1 MEQSR
6 DELTFNPFCLI
17 PSYSFPHLSLL
28 MAKRS
33 ATPSIVSK
41 DMEPKDIQALESQ
54 FRWWVKSAIQL
65 GIVQVLQDSNALAG
79 EVVRFLVFLIR
90 FDPIPAHPDV
100 CRKSVEAYLSGD
112 NLFSFSVSITPSPSL
127 HHSELRTPTPTAG
140 DRRQPSVTPT
150 SRFSDSDPS
159 GTPNSVCLRDV
170 AS

>member
-17 PSYSFPHLSLL
+17 PSYSFLHLPLS

-54 FRWWVKSAIQL
+54 FRRWVKSAVQL
-65 GIVQVLQDSNALAG
+65 GVVQVLQDSNALAG

-90 FDPIPAHPDV
+90 FDPIPAHPDAR
-100 CRKSVEAYLSGD
+100 RKSVEAYRSATPIF
-112 NLFSFSVSITPSPSL
+112 NLPTCRSLPATPC
-127 HHSELRTPTPTAG
+127 A
-140 DRRQPSVTPT
+140 
-150 SRFSDSDPS
+150 
-159 GTPNSVCLRDV
+159 
-170 AS
+170 A